1 MPAAFPPGPRSTVRS
16 YLALRRDPLAFML
29 GIARQYGDIVHMK
42 VGNRRD
48 YLLNHPDYIRDVL
61 LAPETMLRSTA
72 RSLQHLL
79 GQGLLSTVGEVHRR
93 DRRALQ
99 PSFLRTHGEHWAALV
114 VDFSLRLRSRLKHGE
129 TVDIGAEMLGIA
141 QGVIIKLLMAVDTDA
156 DGREL
161 RELLGVI
168 TDRTNQATFPSIFSL
183 LIPGPPRGERRL
195 NEAIEVLDRMIY
207 AMVAR
212 RRAGDCD
219 GSDLLSTMMRMRDGA
234 GKPLMS
240 DSLMRDQIL
249 THLTAGH
256 ETVGNALTWTWF
268 LLAQHPDI
276 EAEMHAELASVLGG
290 RRPTLDDLKQLAFTE
305 AILNESMRL
314 YPPVWV
320 FTRRPVA
327 DLELGGYHVPARA
340 YLQICP
346 YVIHRNARY
355 FPNPDGFDPRRW
367 LNGALADRHP
377 FSYVPFGSGAHRCI
391 GEALASIQAML
402 VLATLAQ
409 EVRLRLRRDARV
421 EPEGMITIRPGGAVP
436 MAVEI
441 RS

>member
-1 MPAAFPPGPRSTVRS
+1 
-16 YLALRRDPLAFML
+16 ML
-29 GIARQYGDIVHMK
+29 GMARQYGDIVHMK

-79 GQGLLSTVGEVHRR
+79 GQGLLSTVGDVHRR

-99 PSFLRTHGEHWAALV
+99 PSFLRTHGEEWAALV
-114 VDFSLRLRSRLKHGE
+114 VDFTLRLRSRMKTGQ
-129 TVDIGAEMLGIA
+129 TIDVGAEMLRIA
-141 QGVIIKLLMAVDTDA
+141 QGVIIRLLMAVDTDT
-156 DGREL
+156 DGGAL
-161 RELLGVI
+161 RALLTVI
-168 TDRTNQATFPSIFSL
+168 TDRTNQATFPSL
-183 LIPGPPRGERRL
+183 LKMLLSGPHRGERRL
-195 NEAIEVLDRMIY
+195 NDAIAVLDRMIY
-207 AMVAR
+207 ALIAE
-212 RRAGDCD
+212 RRAGGCD
-219 GSDLLSTMMRMRDGA
+219 GSDLLSTMVRMRDGA
-234 GKPLMS
+234 GEPVMS

-268 LLAQHPDI
+268 LLARHPDV
-276 EAEMHAELASVLGG
+276 EAEMHAELESVLSG
-290 RRPTLDDLKQLAFTE
+290 RTPTLDDLKRLTFTE
-305 AILNESMRL
+305 AVLNESMRL

-320 FTRRPVA
+320 FTRRPV
-327 DLELGGYHVPARA
+327 DDFELGGYRVPARS

-355 FPNPDGFDPRRW
+355 FPNPDEFEPRRW
-367 LNGALADRHP
+367 LNGALADRNP
-377 FSYVPFGSGAHRCI
+377 FAYVPFGSGAHRCI

-402 VLATLAQ
+402 VLATLGQ
-409 EVRLRLRRDARV
+409 EVRLRLHRGSSVR
-421 EPEGMITIRPGGAVP
+421 PEGMITIRPAGAVP

-441 RS
+441 RH